1 MSHMALIKGV
11 LKMSTNAQLILVVVA
26 IILAA
31 SLLYVGDADYREALM
46 SEAIYNQNVCDGVWP
61 DFDNMQPD
69 CE

>member
-1 MSHMALIKGV
+1 
-11 LKMSTNAQLILVVVA
+11 MSTNAQLILVVVA
-26 IILAA
+26 FILAG
-31 SLLYVGDADYREALM
+31 SLLYVGDQDYQEALT

>member
-1 MSHMALIKGV
+1 
-11 LKMSTNAQLILVVVA
+11 MSTNAQLILVVVA

-61 DFDNMQPD
+61 DYNNMQPD